1 MRSAPRRRRPL
12 RGGRTSAG
20 RSASGRPC
28 PRSVPPQVGGGAPGR
43 PRCAPYGRPRR
54 PRCPGTGAR
63 PGPQAPPGPRR
74 RPSTPGRPPPRRL
87 PPPASAPGFGPRLRP
102 PASAPGSGPRP
113 ASTRPSCPVDG
124 VRSRPCGPLGAAR
137 RLSGCHERPL
147 GAQVRPDRPPP
158 RPAAARS
165 PTGRRAAAP
174 SVNARRGGWR
184 PLRDPR
190 HPTPPHP
197 AQFPPAHCVRGP
209 MAAHA
214 HDGFWIFGIENW
226 KSRDPWRDRQ
236 GRGRPRARAWE
247 RWDPRDRDP
256 RWGPARRA

>member
-43 PRCAPYGRPRR
+43 PRCAPRGRPRR

-87 PPPASAPGFGPRLRP
+87 PPPAPAPDQPRHAPHARSTGCAAAHVDRSAPLGGSRAAMNGPSALRSGPIGLHHGPRGPFADRPAGCRAVRERSPRRLATAQGP
-102 PASAPGSGPRP
+102 PAPHP
-113 ASTRPSCPVDG
+113 AT
-124 VRSRPCGPLGAAR
+124 
-137 RLSGCHERPL
+137 
-147 GAQVRPDRPPP
+147 
-158 RPAAARS
+158 
-165 PTGRRAAAP
+165 
-174 SVNARRGGWR
+174 
-184 PLRDPR
+184 
-190 HPTPPHP
+190 P